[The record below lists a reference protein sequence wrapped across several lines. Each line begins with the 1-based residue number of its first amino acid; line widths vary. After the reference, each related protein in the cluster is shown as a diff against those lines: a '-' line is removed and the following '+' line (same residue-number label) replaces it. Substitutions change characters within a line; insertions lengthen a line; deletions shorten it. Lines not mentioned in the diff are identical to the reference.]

1 MSENTPE
8 TTRMGN
14 GTKAEKKGRGLLFSV
29 LATVAILGIAAAIFL
44 YNAYY
49 DRKSPNFSSVT
60 ELYVYP
66 DTTPDELLSRIEA
79 NAGVKKVNS
88 LKRSFSSQLKHT
100 DIQPGHYTVSPS
112 NSSMYVAR
120 MVTNGWQS
128 PVNLTLSGSMR
139 HDTVI
144 AKKISS
150 QMMLDSLDAVV
161 ALRDPELL
169 GKLGFDTKDVFSLII
184 PDTYQVYWTEP
195 MEEILSRFKKAY
207 DAFWTEENL
216 AKAKKVGLTQKEVS
230 VLASIVTGETNNVP
244 EMPSIAGVYLN
255 RLKIGMRLQADPTV
269 AYLLGFDVNR
279 ILNRHLQIDS
289 PYNTYMYAGL
299 PPGPIMVPQKAAL
312 EAVLN
317 PDTHGYLYFCASP
330 DFNGTH
336 RFAATYPEHLR
347 NAREF
352 QTALNARNAGR

>member
-1 MSENTPE
+1 MTDPQIEKTLDMAKQEGKKSS
-8 TTRMGN
+8 GKGKVL
-14 GTKAEKKGRGLLFSV
+14 GTIAAVVV
-29 LATVAILGIAAAIFL
+29 LLGIACAIFL
-44 YNAYY
+44 YQAYY
-49 DRKSPNFSSVT
+49 DRRAANFSKSA

-66 DTTPDELLSRIEA
+66 DTTPDALIDDIMSKS
-79 NAGVKKVNS
+79 GVKNLKS
-88 LKRSFSSQLKHT
+88 LKRAFSSQLKHQ
-100 DIQPGHYTVSPS
+100 DIEPGHYTVSPS

-128 PVNLTLSGSMR
+128 PVNLVFSGSMR

-161 ALRDPELL
+161 ALRNPELL
-169 GKLGFDTKDVFSLII
+169 GKYGFTPDDVFSLII
-184 PDTYQVYWTEP
+184 PDTYQVYWTES
-195 MEEILSRFKKAY
+195 MDEILSRLKKAY
-207 DAFWTEENL
+207 DAFWTDDNL
-216 AKAKKVGLTQKEVS
+216 AKAKKQGLTQKQVS
-230 VLASIVTGETNNVP
+230 VLASIVTGETNVAS

-269 AYLLGFDVNR
+269 AYLLGFEVSR
-279 ILNRHLQIDS
+279 ILNRHLEIDS
-289 PYNTYMYAGL
+289 PSNTYMYAGL
-299 PPGPIMVPQKAAL
+299 PPGPRMVPQKAAL

-352 QTALNARNAGR
+352 QAALNSRR